1 MKLLGHPIHI
11 MLIHFP
17 SALIPIEL
25 LFSIIAFLYKD
36 ESFLFTA
43 YYCLIAAVIFASLS
57 IITGAFDLIALQK
70 EKPSA
75 LNKAL
80 IHGGINSFVSISY
93 IILAFISYK
102 EFPKL
107 SFDSEILIAIKTVL
121 VAFLFAG
128 NYFGGSLVLDD
139 KIGVSDK

>member
-1 MKLLGHPIHI
+1 M
-11 MLIHFP
+11 
-17 SALIPIEL
+17 EL
-25 LFSIIAFLYKD
+25 LFSIIAFIQKD

-57 IITGAFDLIALQK
+57 IITGLFDLLVVQK

-80 IHGGINSFVSISY
+80 THGGINSFISISY
-93 IILAFISYK
+93 IILAFIAYK
-102 EFPKL
+102 EFPVL
-107 SFDSEILIAIKTVL
+107 SFDNKILIAIKTVL

-128 NYFGGSLVLDD
+128 NYLGGSLVLDD
-139 KIGVSDK
+139 KIGVSDKQ